1 MDEKMIIYSQAANP
15 QPISPS
21 GRTYI
26 LGLQNVPEDVM
37 KFFRQEIVNNTLGDP
52 Y

>member
-1 MDEKMIIYSQAANP
+1 MDEKIIIYSQAANP

-21 GRTYI
+21 GRNYI
-26 LGLQNVPEDVM
+26 LGLQNAPEDVI
-37 KFFRQEIVNNTLGDP
+37 KFFRQDIVKITLGDP